1 MGDEPKGDGCT
12 ARQAEGA
19 YCAGG
24 RYTGGSRGG
33 RGRWGVDFEREGL
46 KSGGWDRFADE
57 AEIARS
63 RDRAGGA
70 TIMAEVVIGSVGPN
84 SVEGLLW

>member
-1 MGDEPKGDGCT
+1 MGDESNGDGWT

-24 RYTGGSRGG
+24 RYTGGNRGG

-46 KSGGWDRFADE
+46 KSGGCDRFVVEVRDS
-57 AEIARS
+57 RS
-63 RDRAGGA
+63 RDRAGWG
-70 TIMAEVVIGSVGPN
+70 TIMVEVGIGSAGPN